1 MVNRSL
7 LEVGLVRQLAVAIK
21 ISLKVTKNEVFEL
34 KRVTITF
41 LVVVTLLFSMFSCG
55 GETLDQTSFSVEN
68 RSKTPKLKTDSITT
82 LVSDSGITRYRL
94 SALQWMIF
102 DRDTHPYWDFPKGIY
117 VERFDEEY
125 NVDAFVQSDKARYD
139 QTTQIWKLDQ
149 NVIAQNLAG
158 EKFETQQMFW
168 DQRNERIY
176 SDSLI
181 TITQSNKIIIGF
193 GFESN
198 QNFTRYVIRNPQGIF
213 PVKESDDE

>member
-1 MVNRSL
+1 
-7 LEVGLVRQLAVAIK
+7 
-21 ISLKVTKNEVFEL
+21 
-34 KRVTITF
+34 
-41 LVVVTLLFSMFSCG
+41 MFSCG
-55 GETLDQTSFSVEN
+55 GETLDQTSYYVEN
-68 RSKTPKLKTDSITT
+68 RSKTPKLKTDSITK

-168 DQRNERIY
+168 DQRTERIY

>member
-1 MVNRSL
+1 M
-7 LEVGLVRQLAVAIK
+7 
-21 ISLKVTKNEVFEL
+21 TKKKSFRL
-34 KRVTITF
+34 QHVTIAS

-55 GETLDQTSFSVEN
+55 GETLDQTSFYVEN

-125 NVDAFVQSDKARYD
+125 NVDAFVQSDKARYN

-158 EKFETQQMFW
+158 EKFETQQMYW

-213 PVKESDDE
+213 PVKESDNE

>member
-1 MVNRSL
+1 MIKK
-7 LEVGLVRQLAVAIK
+7 EVSGLI
-21 ISLKVTKNEVFEL
+21 
-34 KRVTITF
+34 RVTITF
-41 LVVVTLLFSMFSCG
+41 VVVVTLLFSMFSCG
-55 GETLDQTSFSVEN
+55 GETLDQTSFYVEN

-125 NVDAFVQSDKARYD
+125 NVDAFVQSDKARYN

-158 EKFETQQMFW
+158 EKFETQQMYW

>member
-1 MVNRSL
+1 
-7 LEVGLVRQLAVAIK
+7 
-21 ISLKVTKNEVFEL
+21 
-34 KRVTITF
+34 
-41 LVVVTLLFSMFSCG
+41 MFSCG
-55 GETLDQTSFSVEN
+55 GDKLDQTSFLVEN

-102 DRDTHPYWDFPKGIY
+102 DRDTHPYWDFPEGIY

-125 NVDAFVQSDKARYD
+125 NVDAFVQSNKARYD
-139 QTTQIWKLDQ
+139 QTTQIWQLDY

-181 TITQSNKIIIGF
+181 TITQANKIIIGF

-198 QNFTRYVIRNPQGIF
+198 QNFTRYAIRNPQGIF
-213 PVKESDDE
+213 PVKEEEKE